1 MFFSLERF
9 CISLQRFVKKKVTY
23 LDFFQMT
30 VKLIL
35 TVYHIEYIFHKYIL
49 YLNIIQMHNNNP
61 TQTCYKYAENK
72 IESYQKR
79 KFYQSLYQIYL
90 V

>member
-1 MFFSLERF
+1 
-9 CISLQRFVKKKVTY
+9 
-23 LDFFQMT
+23 
-30 VKLIL
+30 
-35 TVYHIEYIFHKYIL
+35 VYHIEYIFHKYIL
-49 YLNIIQMHNNNP
+49 YLNIIRMHNNNP

-79 KFYQSLYQIYL
+79 KYYQSLYQIYL